1 MVYIQKID
9 ITKDANTVKKLQYA
23 KMNFF
28 PKMGRNYL
36 FYNAFCF
43 FKVKQEFQNHY
54 AFMNLIWQLKKLNT
68 FEGKPKMV
76 TLKLFYNEKVT
87 RLGHFF
93 KSGRLD

>member
-43 FKVKQEFQNHY
+43 FKVNQEFLHHY
-54 AFMNLIWQLKKLNT
+54 TFMDLIWQSKKLNT
-68 FEGKPKMV
+68 SEGKSKMV
-76 TLKLFYNEKVT
+76 TLKIILQ
-87 RLGHFF
+87 
-93 KSGRLD
+93 

>member
-43 FKVKQEFQNHY
+43 FKVNQEVLHHY
-54 AFMNLIWQLKKLNT
+54 TLMDLIWQSKKLKT
-68 FEGKPKMV
+68 SEGKSKMV
-76 TLKLFYNEKVT
+76 TLKIILQ
-87 RLGHFF
+87 
-93 KSGRLD
+93 